1 MADKNSG
8 KSIITGKK
16 STLSKEKV
24 VLRSQSYYYK
34 KAKERERKREAAI
47 KRERKRREKEIDEQ
61 YINSL
66 SSGPSTQTANMTGKT
81 LKPR

>member
-8 KSIITGKK
+8 KSLITGRESLLAKK
-16 STLSKEKV
+16 KRE
-24 VLRSQSYYYK
+24 
-34 KAKERERKREAAI
+34 KERERKREAAI

-66 SSGPSTQTANMTGKT
+66 SSGPSTQAANMAGKT
-81 LKPR
+81 LKY